1 LFAAGVWHI
10 IKTSQ
15 LFTLNIILAAKTD
28 LNKYGNMFFYF
39 SKILEFFIYPFSWIV
54 LLVVLGIFVKKAGL
68 KKKLFIAAAVV
79 LFLFSDSFLLNQ
91 FTKRWDI
98 APVTLTSTGKYNC
111 AIVLGG
117 FSSELAS
124 GADFF
129 NGSADRFIQALKLFQ
144 NGKVKRILV
153 SGGNGSLFPDSFREG
168 DWVKTQLLE
177 FKVPDSC
184 IIIEDKSRNTIENA
198 AFSKI
203 KLDSAHIKGPYVLIT
218 SGFHMRR
225 SLQIFRKT
233 KIDVTPFPCNY
244 LTGDGYSGVGD
255 FVPDPGVLATWNIYI
270 KEMIG
275 YLVNDLR

>member
-1 LFAAGVWHI
+1 
-10 IKTSQ
+10 
-15 LFTLNIILAAKTD
+15 
-28 LNKYGNMFFYF
+28 MFFYF
-39 SKILEFFIYPFSWIV
+39 SKILEFFIYPFSWI
-54 LLVVLGIFVKKAGL
+54 LILVVAALVVKKASL

-79 LFLFSDSFLLNQ
+79 FFLFSDSFLLNQ

-98 APVTLTSTGKYNC
+98 KPVTLAGANTYSC

-117 FSSELAS
+117 FSSELAN
-124 GADFF
+124 GADYF
-129 NGSADRFIQALKLFQ
+129 NASADRFIQALKLFQ

-198 AFSKI
+198 AFSKQ
-203 KLDSAHIKGPYVLIT
+203 KLDSAHLTGPYVLIT
-218 SGFHMRR
+218 SAYHMRR

-244 LTGDGYSGVGD
+244 LAADGYTGAGD
-255 FVPDPGVLATWNIYI
+255 FIPDPGVLASWNIYI
-270 KEMIG
+270 KEVIG